1 MKITNEELDQLIN
14 SSTLDYSYEQESL
27 RVITLYFYEK
37 NGACV
42 EVCYDSN
49 LTFEYSISI
58 GDNEVELTKEQDKEL
73 YKKMRIAFELQVAEE
88 MEYFYN
94 QRYESDSIDDSY
106 YLK

>member
-42 EVCYDSN
+42 EVYYDSN

-58 GDNEVELTKEQDKEL
+58 GDNEIELTKEQDAEL

>member
-14 SSTLDYSYEQESL
+14 SSRLDYSYEQESL

-42 EVCYDSN
+42 DVHYDSN

-58 GDNEVELTKEQDKEL
+58 GDNEIELTKEQDSDL
-73 YKKMRIAFELQVAEE
+73 LTNMHIAFELQVAEE

-94 QRYESDSIDDSY
+94 QRYESNPIDDSY
-106 YLK
+106 YLQ

>member
-1 MKITNEELDQLIN
+1 M
-14 SSTLDYSYEQESL
+14 
-27 RVITLYFYEK
+27 
-37 NGACV
+37 
-42 EVCYDSN
+42 CYDSN

-58 GDNEVELTKEQDKEL
+58 GDDEVELTKEQDKEL